1 MNIDSNQVVEN
12 RGIAFKITDLLEK
25 FPVVYQFLRFGC
37 IGVLNTAL
45 NFLILNTISK
55 YLNITQGFSLG
66 AIDVLSFSI
75 AIIQSYLWNRTW
87 TFGTE
92 TGVSL
97 FKNFIRLIL
106 VGTLGAVAV
115 ILVLFGSHAFAP
127 WYFYFGLLVAYLILE
142 SIMWKAFGFHLS
154 DFNHESHSFIIFAA
168 VTFIG
173 LAINVSLVSIISSHL
188 HLTGTDL
195 DKNIATILAT
205 LVSLFW
211 NFTGYKILVFKK

>member
-1 MNIDSNQVVEN
+1 MDNNQIVVN
-12 RGIAFKITDLLEK
+12 QGIEQKITGMLEK
-25 FPVVYQFLRFGC
+25 FSVVYQFLRFGC

-55 YLNITQGFSLG
+55 YLNITQGFNLG

-87 TFGTE
+87 TFGNE

-97 FKNFIRLIL
+97 FKNFIRLVL

-115 ILVLFGSHAFAP
+115 ILVLFGSHQLAP
-127 WYFYFGLLVAYLILE
+127 WYFYFGLLIVYLILE
-142 SIMWKAFGFHLS
+142 TVMWKGFGFHLS
-154 DFNHESHSFIIFAA
+154 DFNHESHSFLIFAV

-173 LAINVSLVSIISSHL
+173 LAINVSLVSVISSRL